1 MLNRLFDTVTS
12 WLERATVLDVPAEKL
27 ADLVGPVYSNKVVKQ
42 LASGTVIGHP
52 LHPLLVTLPIGAW
65 SSAFLFDALGDDDAA
80 SALVALGLVT
90 AVPTAFTGMHDWSST
105 HGAER
110 RIGLLHATANTVGLA
125 AYAASWVARKS
136 GRRGLGVL
144 LSVVG
149 MAAVGGGGWLGGH
162 LSYALGVG
170 VDTTAFQHSEQE
182 WSDLAEPA
190 QVMAGRLTG
199 ADLDGVPVVLTR
211 LRDGSVVAYAD
222 RCTHR
227 GAPLH
232 EGSIEEGCIV
242 CPWHGSAFSLRDG
255 SVEQGPATRPQA
267 SFETRVVDGRLQGRR
282 VDVRSLRTE
291 PVGR

>member
-1 MLNRLFDTVTS
+1 MMNKLFDAATS
-12 WLERATVLDVPAEKL
+12 WLERARLLDGPAEKL
-27 ADLVGPVYSNKVVKQ
+27 SDLVAPVFSNDVVRQ

-65 SSAFLFDALGDDDAA
+65 SSALVFDALGDDDAA
-80 SALVALGLVT
+80 STLVALGLVT
-90 AVPTAFTGMHDWSST
+90 AAPTAFTGLHDWTST

-110 RIGLLHATANTVGLA
+110 RIGLLHATFNTIGLS
-125 AYAASWVARKS
+125 AYAASWLARRS

-149 MAAVGGGGWLGGH
+149 MSAVGGGGWLGGH
-162 LSYALGVG
+162 LSYAMGVG
-170 VDTTAFQHSEQE
+170 VDTTAFQHSEEE
-182 WSDLAEPA
+182 WTDLGEPS
-190 QVMAGRLTG
+190 QVLAGKLTA
-199 ADLDGVPVVLTR
+199 ADLDGVPLVLTR
-211 LRDGSVVAYAD
+211 WQDRVVAYAD

-232 EGSIEEGCIV
+232 EGSIADGCVV
-242 CPWHGSAFSLRDG
+242 CPWHGSAFALADG
-255 SVEQGPATRPQA
+255 SVAQGPASRPQA

>member
-1 MLNRLFDTVTS
+1 MLNKLFDAATS
-12 WLERATVLDVPAEKL
+12 WLERASVLDAPAEKL
-27 ADLVGPVYSNKVVKQ
+27 SDLVTPVVGNKVVRH

-65 SSAFLFDALGDDDAA
+65 SSALVLDALGDDDAA
-80 SALVALGLVT
+80 TTLVALGLVT
-90 AVPTAFTGMHDWSST
+90 AVPTAFTGLHDWSST

-110 RIGLLHATANTVGLA
+110 RIGLLHATLNSVALS
-125 AYAASWVARKS
+125 AYAASWVARRS

-149 MAAVGGGGWLGGH
+149 FSAVGGGGWLGGH

-170 VDTTAFQHSEQE
+170 VDTTAFQHSEEE
-182 WSDLAEPA
+182 WTDLGDPSR
-190 QVMAGRLTG
+190 VVAGRLTA

-211 LRDGSVVAYAD
+211 LSDRVVAYAD

-232 EGSIEEGCIV
+232 EGTIADGCVV
-242 CPWHGSAFSLRDG
+242 CPWHGSAFDLSDG
-255 SVEQGPATRPQA
+255 SVAQGPATRPQA
-267 SFETRVVDGRLQGRR
+267 SFEVRVLEGRLQGRR